1 MSQETA
7 WTLEE
12 MSRVM
17 RAERLAEAQR
27 YRLLAGVPGSHR
39 TPRALLAKALRSLAT
54 LLDGEAGVQAQPD
67 RRLAGAV

>member
-12 MSRVM
+12 MARVM

-27 YRLLAGVPGSHR
+27 YRMLAGVPGSR
-39 TPRALLAKALRSLAT
+39 QTPRTLLAKTLRSLAT
-54 LLDGEAGVQAQPD
+54 LLDGEPAVQTQPD
-67 RRLAGAV
+67 RRLAGAI